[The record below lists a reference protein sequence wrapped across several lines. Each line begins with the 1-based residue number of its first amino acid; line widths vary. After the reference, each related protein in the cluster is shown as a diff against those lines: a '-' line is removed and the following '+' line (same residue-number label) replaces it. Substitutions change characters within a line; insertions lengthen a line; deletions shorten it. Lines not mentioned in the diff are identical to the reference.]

1 METSLE
7 SSAKLTVAVL
17 FGGRSAEHEV
27 SLMSARFV
35 VDALKTAGHGTVLIG
50 IAKDGRWHLCPDED
64 RIPPAVDETG
74 VEVTLAPG
82 QGGRLFSLGPI
93 AMPASSAAIDVVFP
107 VLHGPFGEDGTVQG
121 MLELA
126 DVPYVGAG
134 VLGSAAAMDK
144 DVTKRLLRDAGL
156 PIPRFIACIPA
167 SRPSFSTASAQ
178 LGGAPLFVKPA
189 RLGSSVGVS
198 RADDD
203 AAFEAALDLAFR
215 HDDKA
220 LIEECIVAREIECAV
235 LETASGPIASIPGEI
250 VPARERHCFYS
261 YEAKYLDA
269 AGAELVI
276 PAALPEKTAERFRS
290 LSLKVFAVLG
300 CAGLARVDFFLD
312 TRSAAILVNEANTIP
327 GFTAISMYPKLMEA
341 SGIAGPALVTHL
353 IQNAIER
360 WRVKHQLVARA
371 GS

>member
-1 METSLE
+1 MEISLE
-7 SSAKLTVAVL
+7 CSAKLTVAVL
-17 FGGRSAEHEV
+17 FGGRSAEHDV

-35 VDALKTAGHGTVLIG
+35 VDALQSAGHRTVLIG
-50 IAKDGRWHLCPDED
+50 IAKDGHWHLCPDTD
-64 RIPPAVDETG
+64 RIPRAVDETG

-82 QGGRLFSLGPI
+82 QGGRLFGLGPV
-93 AMPASSAAIDVVFP
+93 AMPPTAAAIDVVFP

-134 VLGSAAAMDK
+134 VLGSAVAMDK

-156 PIPRFIACIPA
+156 PIPRFIACTPA

-198 RADDD
+198 RADN
-203 AAFEAALDLAFR
+203 AVAFEAALDLAFR

-220 LIEECIVAREIECAV
+220 LVEECVVAREIECAV
-235 LETASGPIASIPGEI
+235 LETASGPIASLPGEI
-250 VPARERHCFYS
+250 VPARERHGFYS
-261 YEAKYLDA
+261 YDAKYLDA

-276 PAALPEKTAERFRS
+276 PAALPEETAERFRS

-312 TRSAAILVNEANTIP
+312 TRSGALLVNEANTIP

-341 SGIAGPALVTHL
+341 SGIAGPTLVTRLVQH
-353 IQNAIER
+353 AMER
-360 WRVKHQLVARA
+360 WRAKHQ
-371 GS
+371 